1 MPALARVSNVLHCIH
16 ILRLFSEAA
25 KTKRKKNIVKRILP
39 WCDLLHY
46 VFWHIHIVQ
55 VSFWVEH
62 TKNLG
67 FNVTIS
73 ASEFVSYE
81 FHSSPCRCFY
91 ATTHT
96 HIFFS
101 LWASIVLNTT
111 FLFFLLFAQAFNT
124 KLYWWKLHVMDV
136 LFINWHKLLYCESEA
151 SIYTQEY
158 RIEREHLLH
167 IHTLTKPDFFPSPLS
182 ILDTFFSRYNK
193 FWKKKSTQ
201 KPNKWT
207 MKLKQNAVWTCVC
220 SYERERGGNIVGT
233 TERVRERDSGK
244 ICKTCAKGMK

>member
-1 MPALARVSNVLHCIH
+1 MNLYRMNF
-16 ILRLFSEAA
+16 ILRP
-25 KTKRKKNIVKRILP
+25 VV
-39 WCDLLHY
+39 
-46 VFWHIHIVQ
+46 VFMLQH
-55 VSFWVEH
+55 
-62 TKNLG
+62 
-67 FNVTIS
+67 
-73 ASEFVSYE
+73 
-81 FHSSPCRCFY
+81 
-91 ATTHT
+91 THT

-182 ILDTFFSRYNK
+182 ILDTFFSRYKK
-193 FWKKKSTQ
+193 FWKKNRLKSRISEQWNWSKT
-201 KPNKWT
+201 
-207 MKLKQNAVWTCVC
+207 LF
-220 SYERERGGNIVGT
+220 
-233 TERVRERDSGK
+233 ERVCAHMREK
-244 ICKTCAKGMK
+244 EEET